1 MQQVG
6 LIGSPERAEIE
17 RLCVR
22 LEERGAEG
30 VVFDSRRDPAI
41 RLRPDGE
48 ELMGRDLRTFSAF
61 YVADLGLLPAGV
73 RASDGSTDREQ
84 SVRALRASQRH
95 LASWTALF
103 HRLARR
109 AKVANPPRAW
119 DLHGEKPFE
128 SATLVRLGIL
138 APATCATTDPQALV
152 ALAARPNALAT
163 APDAPA
169 AAPNE
174 LGGWIRKGLVGGYGY
189 TREFAPPADV
199 AAARAELAGSAALV
213 QERIVGVNVR
223 AYVIGGRYLGAAE
236 VHASEGA
243 EIDSRKQT
251 SRLRRVEAPA
261 SARTDAETLARHWGM
276 EFAAVDFM
284 RDERSGAW
292 SVLEC
297 NSSPF
302 FVEFERFTGIDV
314 SSALADHLTSRAR
327 GTRRA

>member
-1 MQQVG
+1 MIHVG

-17 RLCVR
+17 RLAVR

-30 VVFDSRRDPAI
+30 VVFDTRRDPAI
-41 RLRPDGE
+41 RMHAEGE

-73 RASDGSTDREQ
+73 RASDGSLDREK
-84 SVRALRASQRH
+84 SALALRASQRH

-128 SATLVRLGIL
+128 SATLARLGIT
-138 APATCATTDPQALV
+138 APATWATTDPQL
-152 ALAARPNALAT
+152 LQALAT
-163 APDAPA
+163 TPKEPGAPNA
-169 AAPNE
+169 AAARD
-174 LGGWIRKGLVGGYGY
+174 GWIRKGLVGGYGY
-189 TREFAPPADV
+189 TREFAPPADIG
-199 AAARAELAGSAALV
+199 AARAELAQSAALV
-213 QERIVGVNVR
+213 QARVVGVNVR

-236 VHASEGA
+236 VHAAEGA
-243 EIDSRKQT
+243 EVDSRKQT
-251 SRLRRVEAPA
+251 SRLRRIDAPA
-261 SARTDAETLARHWGM
+261 SARTDAERLARHWGM

-284 RDERSGAW
+284 RDEQTGAW

-302 FVEFERFTGIDV
+302 FVEFERLTGIDV